1 MVKHLIALL
10 VFSCWT
16 AAPAASAPALDP
28 RGLKAC
34 GTFQGARA
42 IGGARFEVSGGKVVK
57 LALVKAPEFWPA
69 GSAYKSWPHAQESKD
84 ALDKMIRGQILRLF
98 CEGNP
103 RNRLDETVAHVVVE
117 NVWIQ
122 ATLVEDG
129 HALVFP
135 APTRSHGLDTVY
147 GLEDRARQARRG
159 LWAYDNLQ
167 PVATGRDTAR
177 PGWFQIVTGTVLKAN
192 KVGKIT
198 YLNFGMDW
206 RTDFTIE
213 IPAAAAR
220 RFTRAGI
227 DIFSLEGQN
236 IEARGWIDYKAGP
249 RLMVLGPGQ
258 LRGPKED

>member
-16 AAPAASAPALDP
+16 AALAAIPPALDP

-34 GTFQGARA
+34 GTVQGVRA
-42 IGGARFEVSGGKVVK
+42 LDGARFEVPGGTVVK
-57 LALVKAPEFWPA
+57 LALVKSPEFWPA
-69 GSAYKSWPHAQESKD
+69 GSAYKSWPHARASKD
-84 ALDKMIRGQILRLF
+84 ALDKLVRGKDTLLF
-98 CEGNP
+98 CESKHQ
-103 RNRLDETVAHVVVE
+103 NRLGETVAHVVAE
-117 NVWIQ
+117 DIWIQ
-122 ATLVEDG
+122 AALVADG
-129 HALVFP
+129 HILVFP
-135 APTRSHGLDTVY
+135 APTRSHGLDILYTF
-147 GLEDRARQARRG
+147 EDTARQARQG

-167 PVATGRDTAR
+167 PVSAARDTAR
-177 PGWFQIVTGTVLKAN
+177 PGWFQIVWGKVLKADT
-192 KVGKIT
+192 VGQTT

-227 DIFSLEGQN
+227 DIPSLEGKT

-249 RLMVLGPGQ
+249 RLVVLGPGLVRVQ
-258 LRGPKED
+258 KED